1 MGDRSAVVNLF
12 YRRLRQ
18 GRHVHLK
25 WSGEGVMFGG
35 NDDFLKIASCGGYQP
50 YFYVPRGV
58 ACYWGMLRWE
68 VTAQE
73 GQTVFSVRRFHLS
86 QNLYNCGV
94 SVEGR

>member
-18 GRHVHLK
+18 VRHVHLK

-50 YFYVPRGV
+50 FLCTERSCLLLGH
-58 ACYWGMLRWE
+58 A
-68 VTAQE
+68 
-73 GQTVFSVRRFHLS
+73 SVGGYSSGGTDRFLCPSLS
-86 QNLYNCGV
+86 P
-94 SVEGR
+94 